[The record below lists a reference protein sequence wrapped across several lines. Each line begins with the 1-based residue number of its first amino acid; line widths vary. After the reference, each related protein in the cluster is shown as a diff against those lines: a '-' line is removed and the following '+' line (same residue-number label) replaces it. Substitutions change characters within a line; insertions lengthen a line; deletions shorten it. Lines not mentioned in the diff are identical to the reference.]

1 MVDLEGH
8 ETQGP
13 GRRRRLTPGPRT
25 PLTAWLLLAPLAAW
39 LLLFVVAPT
48 ALLLVISF
56 CQRDFIGRVVYH
68 FTWENYARALDPVYL
83 SILLRSL
90 EYAGL
95 TTVICLVLGY
105 PLAYFIASCRE
116 RARNGLLLL
125 VMIPFWTSFLIR
137 TYAWI
142 TILGHDGLLNSLL
155 TSTGLLAAPADLLY
169 TPGAVV
175 LGLIHNYLPFMV
187 LPIYASLEKL
197 DRSLVEASYDLGAGP
212 WRTLYSVTL
221 PLTLPGIAGGALLVF
236 VPSIAMFAIVT
247 LMGGG
252 STELIGNVIQKQ
264 FTSGRNQP
272 LGAALGT
279 LLLAVFL
286 AAFAVAGRYSSA
298 RKTSSGG

>member
-1 MVDLEGH
+1 MSASNVPEQPRPLS
-8 ETQGP
+8 P
-13 GRRRRLTPGPRT
+13 GTPAA
-25 PLTAWLLLAPLAAW
+25 AWLLLAPLAAW

-48 ALLLVISF
+48 VLLVVISF
-56 CQRDFIGRVVYH
+56 CERDFIGRVVYH
-68 FTWENYARALDPVYL
+68 FTWENYARAFHPVYL
-83 SILLRSL
+83 TILLRSV

-95 TTVICLVLGY
+95 TTAICLVLGY

-116 RARNGLLLL
+116 SARNAMLLL

-142 TILGHDGLLNSLL
+142 TILGRDGLLNSLL
-155 TSTGLLAAPADLLY
+155 TSARLLAAPADLLY

-187 LPIYASLEKL
+187 LPIYTSLEKL
-197 DRSLVEASYDLGAGP
+197 DRSLVEAAYDLGAGP
-212 WRTLYSVTL
+212 WRTLRSVTL
-221 PLTLPGIAGGALLVF
+221 PLTMPGIAGGALLVF

-252 STELIGNVIQKQ
+252 STELIGNTIQKQ

-272 LGAALGT
+272 FGAALGT
-279 LLLAVFL
+279 LLLLVFL
-286 AAFAVAGRYSSA
+286 GAFALAARYSSA
-298 RKTSSGG
+298 RRTSSGG

>member
-1 MVDLEGH
+1 MVELAGH
-8 ETQGP
+8 EAHDRNR
-13 GRRRRLTPGPRT
+13 GRPVART
-25 PLTAWLLLAPLAAW
+25 PLAAWLLLAPLAAW

-48 ALLLVISF
+48 VLLVAISF
-56 CQRDFIGRVVYH
+56 CGRDFIGRVVYR
-68 FTWENYARALDPVYL
+68 FTWENYARAFHPVYL
-83 SILLRSL
+83 SILLRSV

-95 TTVICLVLGY
+95 TTAICLLLGY

-116 RARNGLLLL
+116 GARNGLLLL

-155 TSTGLLAAPADLLY
+155 TSTRLLAAPADLLY

-197 DRSLVEASYDLGAGP
+197 DRSLVEAAYDLGAGP
-212 WRTLYSVTL
+212 WRTLRAVTL
-221 PLTLPGIAGGALLVF
+221 PLTLPGIAGGSLLVF

-252 STELIGNVIQKQ
+252 STELIGNTIQKQ

-279 LLLAVFL
+279 LLLLVFL
-286 AAFAVAGRYSSA
+286 AAFALAGRYSSA
-298 RKTSSGG
+298 RRTSSGG

>member
-1 MVDLEGH
+1 MVELDGYENAR
-8 ETQGP
+8 
-13 GRRRRLTPGPRT
+13 GRSRAARPIKT
-25 PLTAWLLLAPLAAW
+25 PLAAWLLLAPLVAW

-48 ALLLVISF
+48 ALLVVISF
-56 CQRDFIGRVVYH
+56 CERDFIGRVVYR
-68 FTWENYARALDPVYL
+68 FTWQNYARALDPVYL
-83 SILLRSL
+83 SILVRSV
-90 EYAGL
+90 EYAAL
-95 TTVICLVLGY
+95 TTFICLLLGY

-116 RARNGLLLL
+116 GVRDSLLLL
-125 VMIPFWTSFLIR
+125 LMIPFWTSFLIR

-142 TILGHDGLLNSLL
+142 TILGHDGLLNGLL
-155 TSTGLLAAPADLLY
+155 TSARLLAAPADLLY
-169 TPGAVV
+169 TPGAVI

-197 DRSLVEASYDLGAGP
+197 DRSLVEAAYDLGAGP
-212 WRTLYSVTL
+212 WRTLRAVTL

-252 STELIGNVIQKQ
+252 STELIGNTIQKQ

-279 LLLAVFL
+279 LLLTVFL
-286 AAFAVAGRYSSA
+286 AAFAAAARYSSA
-298 RKTSSGG
+298 RRISSGG